1 MLTNNNL
8 FVSKDDLITVNISDL
23 RVQKAKEG
31 PGGAGDAFLHLASA
45 GSQLSQA
52 RDGRS
57 PRSRKEPCGVVLQ
70 VKIARVTCQT

>member
-1 MLTNNNL
+1 MLKNNNL
-8 FVSKDDLITVNISDL
+8 FVSKDDLITVNISDP
-23 RVQKAKEG
+23 RIQKAKEG

-70 VKIARVTCQT
+70 VKIARATCQT